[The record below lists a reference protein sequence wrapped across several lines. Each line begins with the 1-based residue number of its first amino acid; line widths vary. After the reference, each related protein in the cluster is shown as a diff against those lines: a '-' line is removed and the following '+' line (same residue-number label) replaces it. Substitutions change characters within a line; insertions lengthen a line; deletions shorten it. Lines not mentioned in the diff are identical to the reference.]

1 MATLVGT
8 WRPSCENGVILSHF
22 ESFLTSNYCDQII
35 VMMTRFTS
43 DAHAQVMGLGFV
55 EDWADHPSFKLMMK
69 MDGIL
74 SGKQKKVVFSLF
86 SGVTHPFSDRVLR
99 LAWDRG
105 WLPRTPE
112 TFRAKLD

>member
-1 MATLVGT
+1 
-8 WRPSCENGVILSHF
+8 
-22 ESFLTSNYCDQII
+22 
-35 VMMTRFTS
+35 MMTRFTS

-86 SGVTHPFSDRVLR
+86 SGVLPIKMNGFYFLNQPKFMSVLLALAKPFMSKKLRERFCEYRHSRVR
-99 LAWDRG
+99 TLAR
-105 WLPRTPE
+105 
-112 TFRAKLD
+112 